1 LFINR
6 KYQVEEYNLTAI
18 MYKLDL
24 PIDLRESAA
33 IQRRKIKEQQRQ
45 SRIFNARVR
54 TIGVDLQALEQQV
67 AERKWMNNQESRR
80 NDAFANDMVTNDRI
94 CVLLQNRQ
102 DQDIRALEKSINDF
116 RSEHQRPEDRREFD
130 IYDPDRKK
138 KDKPARV
145 SDDDPRCGISSLQKF
160 LGEDLNEKARKK
172 LQQEQNR
179 EWFTSQM
186 MERSQEMAN
195 MKQADTLH
203 ELKSIEMDQRV
214 MDLAR
219 AEQECRDS
227 ITMATKEYNL
237 ALARERKSKED
248 AEKQKEL
255 EDNLTEI
262 SNHVNGDMLT
272 ENPAVAESA
281 FGSHRVIPDRWKGMS
296 PAEVNH
302 VLQTQQQQAE
312 ENNDKK
318 EKEKQ
323 LEEEWNNQ
331 MLQNA
336 RAAVMMERQQE
347 RTRKELLRQQAL
359 ENTRLASEQKAK
371 LDEMDKKVYTNE
383 PTAAYFMQFNTSS
396 R

>member
-1 LFINR
+1 
-6 KYQVEEYNLTAI
+6 

-24 PIDLRESAA
+24 PIDLRESAS

-67 AERKWMNNQESRR
+67 DERKWMNNQERRR

-130 IYDPDRKK
+130 IYDPDSKK

-195 MKQADTLH
+195 TKQADTLH

-219 AEQECRDS
+219 AEQECRDA

-262 SNHVNGDMLT
+262 SNRVNGDMLT

-296 PAEVNH
+296 PSEVNH
-302 VLQTQQQQAE
+302 VLQTQRQQAE
-312 ENNDKK
+312 ENNEKK

-371 LDEMDKKVYTNE
+371 MDEMDKKVYTNE

>member
-1 LFINR
+1 
-6 KYQVEEYNLTAI
+6 

-33 IQRRKIKEQQRQ
+33 IERRRIKEQQRQ

-67 AERKWMNNQESRR
+67 GERKWMNTQESRR
-80 NDAFANDMVTNDRI
+80 NEAFANDMVTNDKI
-94 CVLLQNRQ
+94 SVLLQKRQ
-102 DQDIRALEKSINDF
+102 EQDIRALDKSINDF

-130 IYDPDRKK
+130 IYDPDSKK
-138 KDKPARV
+138 KDQPARV
-145 SDDDPRCGISSLQKF
+145 SDDDPRCGISGLQMF

-179 EWFTSQM
+179 EWFKSQIN
-186 MERSQEMAN
+186 ERLQETTNMA
-195 MKQADTLH
+195 QANKLH

-214 MDLAR
+214 VELSR
-219 AEQECRDS
+219 AEQECRDA

-237 ALARERKSKED
+237 ALACERKAKED
-248 AEKQKEL
+248 AAKQKEL

-262 SNHVNGDMLT
+262 SNHVYGDMLT
-272 ENPAVAESA
+272 ENPAVAQSA

-302 VLQTQQQQAE
+302 VLETQRLQAE
-312 ENNDKK
+312 ENNNKR

-323 LEEEWNNQ
+323 LEEEFDNER
-331 MLQNA
+331 LRNA
-336 RAAVMMERQQE
+336 RAALMMEREQD

-359 ENTRLASEQKAK
+359 ENTRLAAEQKAK
-371 LDEMDKKVYTNE
+371 LDEMNKKVYTNE

>member
-1 LFINR
+1 
-6 KYQVEEYNLTAI
+6 
-18 MYKLDL
+18 
-24 PIDLRESAA
+24 
-33 IQRRKIKEQQRQ
+33 
-45 SRIFNARVR
+45 
-54 TIGVDLQALEQQV
+54 
-67 AERKWMNNQESRR
+67 
-80 NDAFANDMVTNDRI
+80 
-94 CVLLQNRQ
+94 
-102 DQDIRALEKSINDF
+102 
-116 RSEHQRPEDRREFD
+116 
-130 IYDPDRKK
+130 
-138 KDKPARV
+138 
-145 SDDDPRCGISSLQKF
+145 
-160 LGEDLNEKARKK
+160 
-172 LQQEQNR
+172 
-179 EWFTSQM
+179 M

-312 ENNDKK
+312 ENNVSESPKNISVLLGGKKFFLDK
-318 EKEKQ
+318 
-323 LEEEWNNQ
+323 
-331 MLQNA
+331 
-336 RAAVMMERQQE
+336 
-347 RTRKELLRQQAL
+347 
-359 ENTRLASEQKAK
+359 
-371 LDEMDKKVYTNE
+371 
-383 PTAAYFMQFNTSS
+383 
-396 R
+396 

>member
-1 LFINR
+1 
-6 KYQVEEYNLTAI
+6 

-67 AERKWMNNQESRR
+67 DERKWMNNQERRR

-130 IYDPDRKK
+130 IYDPDSKK

-195 MKQADTLH
+195 TKQADTLH

-219 AEQECRDS
+219 AEQECRDA

-296 PAEVNH
+296 PSEVNH
-302 VLQTQQQQAE
+302 VLQTQRQQAE
-312 ENNDKK
+312 ENNEKK

-371 LDEMDKKVYTNE
+371 MDEMDKKVYTNE

>member
-1 LFINR
+1 
-6 KYQVEEYNLTAI
+6 

-24 PIDLRESAA
+24 PIDLRESAS

-67 AERKWMNNQESRR
+67 DERKWMNNQERRR

-130 IYDPDRKK
+130 IYDPDSKK

-195 MKQADTLH
+195 TKQADTLH

-219 AEQECRDS
+219 AEQECRDA

-296 PAEVNH
+296 PSEVNH
-302 VLQTQQQQAE
+302 VLQTQRQQAE
-312 ENNDKK
+312 ENNEKK

-371 LDEMDKKVYTNE
+371 MDEMDKKVYTNE